1 MASTRDAPHPATSK
15 RVLRRQSDN
24 TVQLVSF
31 AGLGL
36 AIALFRH
43 DAIGAA
49 VGLVLVALGIHTFRM
64 GVYFTPGAVVVRNT
78 IRTWRIPWADVERV
92 DVGGAGHPRLP
103 VVLIQRK
110 DQPPVA
116 LWCLQP
122 SLRKQRKEQAHVT
135 VLQQVQ
141 RAVREAQE
149 AQEAPRP

>member
-1 MASTRDAPHPATSK
+1 MAGTRDAPHPAGAT
-15 RVLRRQSDN
+15 RVLRRQADN
-24 TVQLVSF
+24 TLQLLSF

-43 DAIGAA
+43 DGIG
-49 VGLVLVALGIHTFRM
+49 VGIGLVLVALGVHTFRM
-64 GVYFTPGAVVVRNT
+64 GVYFTPGAIVVRNT
-78 IRTWRIPWADVERV
+78 VRTWRIPWSDVERV

-103 VVLIQRK
+103 VVLIQRT

-122 SLRKQRKEQAHVT
+122 SLRKQRKEHAHVT

-141 RAVREAQE
+141 GAVHEAQSREAG
-149 AQEAPRP
+149 RP